1 MAGDAHC
8 ENWGNN
14 SDFFLMVCS
23 GAWAGVMGTPRV
35 MTHSA
40 VATKLSKLGQPRQ
53 LPSPVCC
60 LWCDLCAWIQITDL
74 SNSTLHPQPKSVWNK
89 TLALGEKN
97 EKLDTDIDLYSWSGG
112 GWSLKCRHQYAIWIW
127 FSEDNECK
135 NYGHDSDYECT
146 LRNKKLR
153 YCVTAAASCMLKVK
167 VIFMPY

>member
-23 GAWAGVMGTPRV
+23 GAWAGVMGTPRL

-40 VATKLSKLGQPRQ
+40 VATRPAPPAAITCLLS
-53 LPSPVCC
+53 VICA
-60 LWCDLCAWIQITDL
+60 CAWIQISVYITP
-74 SNSTLHPQPKSVWNK
+74 STYIYTVYTHSQSEMRHWHPGPGREQ
-89 TLALGEKN
+89 
-97 EKLDTDIDLYSWSGG
+97 SGVR
-112 GWSLKCRHQYAIWIW
+112 CRHLFVQLVGLRFSWRQYCEFDSPGIINA
-127 FSEDNECK
+127 CK

-146 LRNKKLR
+146 LRNKKSR
-153 YCVTAAASCMLKVK
+153 YCFTAAHSCMLKVK